1 MIVAEGEKEDF
12 TAMLPGE
19 ELLQEKEIEGEQE
32 ENNEEPAPKVDVEKS
47 PEGVTKTL
55 DFVYNQEI

>member
-19 ELLQEKEIEGEQE
+19 ELLQEKQIEE
-32 ENNEEPAPKVDVEKS
+32 ENA
-47 PEGVTKTL
+47 
-55 DFVYNQEI
+55 